1 MSLHI
6 NRFIDAIKAAEARGQ
21 RDLQLSLR
29 DARDLHGDITKL
41 LLAMQQ
47 LRELQAN
54 AVESGDPVVVEIQ
67 GGSFRDS

>member
-29 DARDLHGDITKL
+29 DARDLHSDITKL